1 MAIKWYR
8 LIYTKPYVL
17 LKDGIWRK
25 NTVVSSA
32 LGICSSLAVTNRLE
46 NGIAMG
52 LAVTFVVMVAS
63 LATSLI
69 RDYIPLR
76 LRMITYMIII
86 STFVIAVD
94 TFFKGFFPEI
104 SRALGPYVPLII
116 TNCLIMGRCESFAL
130 KNLPKFSLID
140 AFSHGLGYTFTLLV
154 LSAIR
159 EVLAFGSL
167 LNMRIMGE
175 AWTNWMVMAMAPGG
189 FFLLAII
196 VMVVRTM
203 QGEKME
209 EGEASAAKKETIASA
224 A

>member
-1 MAIKWYR
+1 MGSQWHR
-8 LIYTKPYVL
+8 LTYTKPFVL

-25 NTVVSSA
+25 NSVVGSS
-32 LGICSSLAVTNRLE
+32 LGICSALAVTNRLE

-63 LATSLI
+63 FVTSLI

-76 LRMITYMIII
+76 LRMIAYMVII

-94 TFFKGFFPEI
+94 IFFKGFFPDI
-104 SRALGPYVPLII
+104 SRSLGPYLPLII

-130 KNLPKFSLID
+130 KSAPGFSLVD

-154 LSAIR
+154 LSAVR
-159 EVLAFGSL
+159 EVLAFGTL
-167 LNMRIMGE
+167 LNVSVVGA

-189 FFLLAII
+189 FFLPAII
-196 VMVVRTM
+196 VWVVRSM
-203 QGEKME
+203 QNEIDEAGATPTEKTVME
-209 EGEASAAKKETIASA
+209 AA
-224 A
+224 